1 MMDLAFSTF
10 EITTDTTRQLT
21 PLDGTQPLIVLDAL
35 YRMYP
40 KGHSENDNAQT
51 TALYNTIDRTAG
63 HMKAAFVLIV
73 HSSKGSQAGKA
84 NTDVGSGAGAQSRA
98 TDSHVTLIAHAD
110 PEKVVMTGSL
120 RSWASPKPRVLSWN
134 EAGRWEVDP
143 YADPTRLAGTKEPG
157 DTSAARGCL
166 IGLLTDE
173 PTPVTAL
180 KAAARRKRVK
190 WTDMEAALAESEA
203 EGFAYTW
210 EQDRRRVWSLKPRP
224 EKPPSK
230 TAAVREHLA
239 QHPEAKTQEVATAF
253 GVDPAL
259 VRSAKRALSA

>member
-1 MMDLAFSTF
+1 
-10 EITTDTTRQLT
+10 
-21 PLDGTQPLIVLDAL
+21 VLDAL

-40 KGHSENDNAQT
+40 KGHNENDNAQT
-51 TALYNTIDRTAG
+51 TALYNTIDRTAK
-63 HMKAAFVLIV
+63 HMKAAFVLII
-73 HSSKGSQAGKA
+73 HASKGSQSGKA
-84 NTDVGSGAGAQSRA
+84 TIDIGSGAGAIARA
-98 TDSHVTLIAHAD
+98 PDNHVTMIAHAD

-120 RSWASPKPRVLSWN
+120 RSWASPKPRVLTWN

-143 YADPTRLAGTKEPG
+143 HADPTRLAGTKEPG
-157 DTSAARGCL
+157 DTSTARGCL
-166 IGLLTDE
+166 IGLLKDE
-173 PTPVTAL
+173 PTPVAAL
-180 KAAARRKRVK
+180 KAAARRMRVM
-190 WTDMEAALAESEA
+190 WTDMEAALTESEA